1 MSYQKQH
8 SFEKRQMKSKQLSE
22 KYPDKIPCIVE
33 KVKNSEIMDIEDNK
47 FLIPNTYTFGQ
58 FKYIIRKR
66 IKLQKE
72 EALYIFIGE
81 IMPNDTEIMS
91 SIYEKYKN
99 EDGFLYITYG
109 GESTFG

>member
-1 MSYQKQH
+1 MRFQEKH
-8 SFEKRQMKSKQLSE
+8 SFEKRQMESKKELE
-22 KYPDKIPCIVE
+22 ENPDRIPCIVE
-33 KVKNSEIMDIEDNK
+33 KAKNSKIMDIERNK
-47 FLIPNTYTFGQ
+47 LRIPNTLT
-58 FKYIIRKR
+58 
-66 IKLQKE
+66 IK

-99 EDGFLYITYG
+99 EDGFLYITYE

>member
-47 FLIPNTYTFGQ
+47 FLIPNTYTF
-58 FKYIIRKR
+58 
-66 IKLQKE
+66 E